1 MGAEYEGVIVLS
13 AQQYILSVPPKPS
26 GHVLP
31 SPGAWRGFQYHGCI
45 SLTCFPH
52 HKKSVCGAGLY
63 HKEFE
68 GQLGVFEWN
77 ILPLTSKPMQPLP
90 S

>member
-1 MGAEYEGVIVLS
+1 MGAEYEGVVVLS
-13 AQQYILSVPPKPS
+13 AQQYVLSVPPKPP

-31 SPGAWRGFQYHGCI
+31 SPGAWRGFQYHGGI
-45 SLTCFPH
+45 SLTCFH
-52 HKKSVCGAGLY
+52 EHRKSMCGAGLL
-63 HKEFE
+63 HRRIE
-68 GQLGVFEWN
+68 GQLGFFVWT